1 MGGGHCWKNELCMKN
16 TAMTELTNADPHWG
30 DFDRK
35 RTMQPSGLGLLCD
48 AQKGKPGITK

>member
-1 MGGGHCWKNELCMKN
+1 MRGGHCWKNELHMKN

-30 DFDRK
+30 GFDLK

-48 AQKGKPGITK
+48 PRGVAST